1 VGSHPRN
8 VNKVEKSSNFAKHGD
23 EMSLE
28 QEGTN
33 EVLP

>member
-8 VNKVEKSSNFAKHGD
+8 VNKVEKSFDFAKHGD
-23 EMSLE
+23 EMSFD

-33 EVLP
+33 EVLA

>member
-1 VGSHPRN
+1 VESHPRN
-8 VNKVEKSSNFAKHGD
+8 VNKVERNSNFVKHGD

-33 EVLP
+33 EVLA